1 MIKTAS
7 LVNCVEAAPRWTPLL
22 HTRLGSLHRYSARS
36 LSQPVSIRQAFSRG
50 NCRLLA
56 SEAVQEAQSSS
67 AVQEMT
73 VPAADLHAQQAW
85 EFWRRLGSPRYHVAP
100 MVDQSE
106 LAFRQLCFRYGATAA
121 YTPMLHSRLFLED
134 QKYRAEHFTTC
145 PQDRPLFVQFC
156 ANNPSTLLQA
166 ARLVQ
171 DHCDAV
177 DINLGCPQRIA
188 RKGKYGAFLMENMDL
203 IESLVTTLA
212 QGLTVP
218 VTCKIRVFPD
228 LERTL
233 AYARM
238 LERAGCSVLAV
249 HGRTR
254 EQKTAKAVRANWD
267 IIKAVREA
275 VSIPVLA
282 NGNIRNLQDVHDC
295 IAYTGA
301 EGVMSAESLLEDP
314 ALFWPKRLQA
324 EGAYMPVEGVR
335 LLKEYLE
342 LAEQYPTP
350 MRMIRGHTF
359 SLIGPWL
366 SEFTDLRDKINA
378 LKLDIPVIREVIAEL
393 DVRIPETGRS
403 HPVAKISERAIA
415 RMEREAA
422 LAGAVAEQNRE
433 DAALAALSTDDIKKA
448 KKPSGFA
455 QFDRDVQELAA

>member
-1 MIKTAS
+1 MAAACNPLACGAS
-7 LVNCVEAAPRWTPLL
+7 AACR
-22 HTRLGSLHRYSARS
+22 RS
-36 LSQPVSIRQAFSRG
+36 LIANFFRNKASRACGCAAASRVSSNISIRRNTFVTAAEQVLIIAKQP
-50 NCRLLA
+50 A
-56 SEAVQEAQSSS
+56 MTVSS
-67 AVQEMT
+67 AE
-73 VPAADLHAQQAW
+73 LHAKQAW
-85 EFWRRLGSPRYHVAP
+85 EFWKRLGSPKYHVAP

-106 LAFRQLCFRYGATAA
+106 LAFRMLCFKYGATAA

-134 QKYRAEHFTTC
+134 PKYRAEHFTTC
-145 PQDRPLFVQFC
+145 PGDRPLFVQFC
-156 ANNPSTLLQA
+156 ANNPATLLEA
-166 ARLVQ
+166 AQLVQ

-188 RKGKYGAFLMENMDL
+188 RKGKYGAFLMEQMEL
-203 IESLVTTLA
+203 IESLVTALA
-212 QGLTVP
+212 QGLKVP

-228 LERTL
+228 KERTL

-254 EQKTAKAVRANWD
+254 EQKTARAVRADWD

-295 IAYTGA
+295 IAYTGV

-314 ALFWPKRLQA
+314 ALFWPHRLTP
-324 EGAYMPVEGVR
+324 EGAYTALEGVR
-335 LLKEYLE
+335 LMKEYLD
-342 LAEQYPTP
+342 LAELYPTP

-366 SEFTDLRDKINA
+366 QEFTDLRDKINTA
-378 LKLDIPVIREVIAEL
+378 KLEIEIIRSVVAEL
-393 DVRIPETGRS
+393 DVRISKTGRNY
-403 HPVAKISERAIA
+403 PIPKVSERALA

-422 LAGAVAEQNRE
+422 MAGAIAEQQRQ
-433 DAALAALSTDDIKKA
+433 DAALADLIPADRKS
-448 KKPSGFA
+448 SGFA
-455 QFDRDVQELAA
+455 QFDKDVQQKMELVA

>member
-1 MIKTAS
+1 MMAVSSPLVRGATLVACTRSVIAYPGWGNS
-7 LVNCVEAAPRWTPLL
+7 L
-22 HTRLGSLHRYSARS
+22 RLCGTHR
-36 LSQPVSIRQAFSRG
+36 
-50 NCRLLA
+50 NCRAVHATQNHITFCTATAELLTY
-56 SEAVQEAQSSS
+56 QQD
-67 AVQEMT
+67 MT
-73 VPAADLHAQQAW
+73 VSAADLHTQQAW
-85 EFWRRLGSPRYHVAP
+85 KFWKKLGSPKYHVAP

-106 LAFRQLCFRYGATAA
+106 LAFRQLCFRYGSTAA

-134 QKYRAEHFTTC
+134 PKYRAEHFTTC
-145 PQDRPLFVQFC
+145 PGDRPLFVQFC
-156 ANNPSTLLQA
+156 ANNPSTLLEA
-166 ARLVQ
+166 AQLVQ

-188 RKGKYGAFLMENMDL
+188 RKGKYGAFLMEQMEL

-212 QGLTVP
+212 QGLKVP

-233 AYARM
+233 EYARM

-295 IAYTGA
+295 IAYTGV

-314 ALFWPKRLQA
+314 ALFWPERLKP
-324 EGAYMPVEGVR
+324 EGAYTAVEGVR
-335 LLKEYLE
+335 LMKEYLD

-366 SEFTDLRDKINA
+366 QEFTDLRDKINIG
-378 LKLDIPVIREVIAEL
+378 KLDIATIREVVAEL
-393 DVRIPETGRS
+393 DVRIPQTGRN
-403 HPVAKISERAIA
+403 HPIAKISERAQA
-415 RMEREAA
+415 RMTREAA
-422 LAGAVAEQNRE
+422 LAGAIAEQQRE
-433 DAALAALSTDDIKKA
+433 DAALASLPAEAI

-455 QFDRDVQELAA
+455 QFEKDVQQKMELAA